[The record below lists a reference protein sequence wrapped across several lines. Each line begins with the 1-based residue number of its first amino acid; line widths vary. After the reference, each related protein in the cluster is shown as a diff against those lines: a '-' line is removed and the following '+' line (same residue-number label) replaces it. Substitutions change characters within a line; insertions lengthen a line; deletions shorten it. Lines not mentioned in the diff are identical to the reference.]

1 MNKRHK
7 LLRRVFSTVMA
18 LVLAVSLLPTYAFA
32 ASVPTSTTT
41 DGNAADF
48 TGAWKSAHYKP
59 GTYTVTANLSMPGK
73 YNPILTGVTVYANN
87 PDNPFGATDPD
98 DPCENV
104 NTGATPTTPLKD
116 NATLTVKE
124 DGTLEL
130 NLGIHNPIFTTQKV
144 GTCSNLA
151 YTATRLE
158 KTYTSGENSIN
169 GRVYKLDATLGKVD
183 LDANGVATYNFKGSE
198 LYALPLALSFKP
210 DGDIALQLTVDL
222 STIPL
227 VADYSAVTAALAK
240 VPADLSIYTDETAA
254 AVTAA
259 VNAVVYDK
267 TPDQQAEV
275 DAMAKAIEDAVAAL
289 VKKDGAVDPDPTPD
303 PAPTKPTR
311 TQPLDLCI
319 GAETGKGVCESKHT
333 SIDMLSS
340 EGWKWEQ
347 NADGKGGT
355 LTLRNFYLY
364 GTPEGAAAAN
374 AYNHMW
380 LCMSGEVTVILEGTN
395 IIEINDPYFSAII
408 GTHCG
413 EADDLHMTI
422 KEGTP
427 GASLEVKLADGL
439 KLSGSFPYATAQSFK
454 LESGTVKTNMYMGPF
469 GAKTVEVAGGL
480 LDIDISET
488 AKLLPDEQI
497 FGITSYNTAL
507 VVSGGKL
514 RVNGGNFAGIYDGT
528 LPALAEE
535 QAPSLTVKG
544 SGSLELSGADYGAY
558 IAGGDITIDTT
569 GDIVIN
575 APEVGLIT
583 SGSIYVNNVG
593 SYTNTAAKG
602 LAVTSTSTGGV
613 YGKSAD
619 YTAVDAA
626 LAKVPADLTAYTQD
640 TADAV
645 TAAVNAV
652 VRGKIFLEQ
661 AAVDKMAA
669 DIETAVAALK
679 AITTEVSGTSADGVM
694 TVTIKKVPGKT
705 GIDLDNTTI
714 DVIKLNLEPYGY
726 TIDTNYAIVV
736 KTNGEVCQNW
746 VAGENVMTLTAKLGD
761 YQKLG
766 WSGTWLWSNGNMGN
780 SVDLF
785 ENASADKAD
794 SYKLSEDG
802 TTATVDI
809 IPENYPSANASK
821 HINEVLQRMADSA
834 TATKLTPSSIGGTI
848 TIGMSNP
855 KYLEPVVT
863 DYTYDGKEHFGLTYG
878 SYYGTR
884 IDGELK
890 TGACYVVNKTLNG
903 VTTED
908 KYSAYILNEDLEKH
922 TEVGTYTTTLTISP
936 SKIGSNYRWT
946 DGTTEPK
953 TITWSIKPES
963 VSGTSAD
970 GKVTA
975 TVSQVVGKT
984 GIDLS
989 KTTVEVV
996 RIPDFFYGYN
1006 YNRGYAVVVKVDGQI
1021 CQNWVAG
1028 ENTLSISTKLE
1039 SKEKLA
1045 QLGHWIWANGNFSG
1059 GVNAFADNDEKFSN
1073 YTVSEGGVATVDILS
1088 ADLKTTASNTKYCN
1102 QMLQEMYTA
1111 STADKAN
1118 LYGSNVTSYIGL
1130 STPKTVEPVVTNF
1143 EADGQPHF
1151 GLKKGFSYNVRVDG
1165 QLVPVHNV
1173 DATRVVDGQTD
1184 VYGYG
1189 VYVFDSDIVEQTEP
1203 GVYSVKVYI
1212 SDNRL
1217 SDNYTWADG
1226 TTEPKTITW
1235 TITGK
1240 AETPAAVEGL
1250 VYTGESQ
1257 TGVTSGKGYTL
1268 TGETAIN
1275 AGTHTAT
1282 AALLPGYTWADG
1294 STDPIEIT
1302 YTIAKATPA
1311 VSVDAMTAV
1320 YGQKLSEL
1328 TLPEGFAWVEGD
1340 TELTTAGEQTF
1351 TAIYTPADTDNYNTV
1366 EVAVTVN
1373 VQYKT
1378 AETPAAIEG
1387 LVYTGKS
1394 QTGVT
1399 AGLGY
1404 TLTGETAVN
1413 AGTHTA
1419 TAALLPGYAWADGS
1433 TDPVEI
1439 TYTIAKADPTVTRGD
1454 FNVPYGTKLGELTL
1468 EEGFAWAEGTDLETA
1483 LTEGTYPVTLIYTP
1497 ADTEN
1502 YNTLTLTV
1510 NVIVAANEIG
1520 APVIADG
1527 SDTEW
1532 AYGSSSG
1539 LTTKVSGNPGALLSV
1554 AVDGTE
1560 ISDANYTVGDDTVVL
1575 NPSYLQTLAKGEHTL
1590 TLNYEGG
1597 SVSTTFTVKD
1607 GTKEVLVTRLKPG
1620 TYTIT
1625 ANIWFD
1631 KADSGLPMN
1640 PHLTNSSFP
1649 PKDPVTDNATL
1660 RVDANGRALVT
1671 VPIVI
1676 QSKVMTIQKIKGL
1689 NIVDSTRDANGNLTS
1704 VTVDL
1709 GVLENFSDVITKLCT
1724 ISLKMG
1730 DLAMSISGFDRDQTW
1745 RAHFQVNLAGVPT
1758 EQVTKTITIGQ
1769 DGTEVSPET
1778 GDSSSVTLFAGMMTV
1793 SVLAAAVLVYSR
1805 KRREEN
1811 AD

>member
-59 GTYTVTANLSMPGK
+59 GTYTVTANLSMPGQ

-104 NTGATPTTPLKD
+104 NTGAAPTTPLKD

-151 YTATRLE
+151 YTATRLD
-158 KTYTSGENSIN
+158 KTYTSGSNSIN

-198 LYALPLALSFKP
+198 LYALPLALTFKP

-289 VKKDGAVDPDPTPD
+289 VKKDVTPD
-303 PAPTKPTR
+303 PEPVAKSVS
-311 TQPLDLCI
+311 
-319 GAETGKGVCESKHT
+319 GT
-333 SIDMLSS
+333 S
-340 EGWKWEQ
+340 
-347 NADGKGGT
+347 ADGKITATVSEVIGKTGIDLSKT
-355 LTLRNFYLY
+355 TVEVVRIPDNFY
-364 GTPEGAAAAN
+364 
-374 AYNHMW
+374 
-380 LCMSGEVTVILEGTN
+380 GTN
-395 IIEINDPYFSAII
+395 FNRGYAIVVKVDGKLCQNWVAGENKLSVSMKMEDGDRLGQLGHWVWPTGNFSTGVNAF
-408 GTHCG
+408 
-413 EADDLHMTI
+413 ADRDAKFSNYTVSDGVATVDILPADMTI
-422 KEGTP
+422 TAHSNSDCNKLLKDMYV
-427 GASLEVKLADGL
+427 ASTATKADLTGSGDITSYIGL
-439 KLSGSFPYATAQSFK
+439 STR
-454 LESGTVKTNMYMGPF
+454 
-469 GAKTVEVAGGL
+469 KTVEPVITNFEYDGQSHFGL
-480 LDIDISET
+480 TKGRYSSVKVDDKYQPTYYVSATRTIDGKT
-488 AKLLPDEQI
+488 D
-497 FGITSYNTAL
+497 SYNDAVYAFASECTAQTEAGTYSVTL
-507 VVSGGKL
+507 YLNNS
-514 RVNGGNFAGIYDGT
+514 RVQYDNYTWPDGT
-528 LPALAEE
+528 TEPKTFTWSIN
-535 QAPSLTVKG
+535 QP
-544 SGSLELSGADYGAY
+544 
-558 IAGGDITIDTT
+558 
-569 GDIVIN
+569 VI
-575 APEVGLIT
+575 
-583 SGSIYVNNVG
+583 
-593 SYTNTAAKG
+593 K
-602 LAVTSTSTGGV
+602 
-613 YGKSAD
+613 
-619 YTAVDAA
+619 
-626 LAKVPADLTAYTQD
+626 
-640 TADAV
+640 
-645 TAAVNAV
+645 
-652 VRGKIFLEQ
+652 
-661 AAVDKMAA
+661 
-669 DIETAVAALK
+669 
-679 AITTEVSGTSADGVM
+679 EVSGTSEDGVM
-694 TVTIKKVPGKT
+694 TVTIKSVPGKT

-714 DVIKLNLEPYGY
+714 DVVKLNLEPYGY

-766 WSGTWLWSNGNMGN
+766 WSGSWLCADGNFGN
-780 SVDLF
+780 PIELF
-785 ENASADKAD
+785 EKAKANDVD
-794 SYKLSEDG
+794 SYKVSEDG

-809 IPENYPSANASK
+809 IPQNYPAANANEL
-821 HINEVLQRMADSA
+821 INEALLRMANSA

-855 KYLEPVVT
+855 KYLEPIVT
-863 DYTYDGKEHFGLTYG
+863 DYVYDGQEHFGLTKGSGYG
-878 SYYGTR
+878 AT
-884 IDGELK
+884 IDGVVK
-890 TGACYVVNKTLNG
+890 YGACYVVKKTLNG

-936 SKIGSNYRWT
+936 SKIGSNYRWS

-975 TVSQVVGKT
+975 TVSAVVGKT
-984 GIDLS
+984 GLDLS

-1006 YNRGYAVVVKVDGQI
+1006 YNRGYAVVVKVDGQL

-1028 ENTLSISTKLE
+1028 ENTLSVSTKLD

-1059 GVNAFADNDEKFSN
+1059 GVNAFADKDEKFSN

-1151 GLKKGFSYNVRVDG
+1151 GLKKGFSYNVRVDD
-1165 QLVPVHNV
+1165 QLVKVYNV
-1173 DATRVVDGQTD
+1173 DANRMVDGQTD

-1189 VYVFDSDIVEQTEP
+1189 VYVFASDIVEQTEP

-1212 SDNRL
+1212 ENNRL

-1282 AALLPGYTWADG
+1282 ATLLPGYTWADG

-1311 VSVDAMTAV
+1311 VSVDALTAV

-1351 TAIYTPADTDNYNTV
+1351 TAIYTPADTDNYSTV
-1366 EVAVTVN
+1366 TVAVTVN

-1439 TYTIAKADPTVTRGD
+1439 TYTIAKADPTVARGD

-1560 ISDANYTVGDDTVVL
+1560 ISDANYTVGDDNVVL

-1660 RVDANGRALVT
+1660 RVDANGRARVT

-1769 DGTEVSPET
+1769 DGTEVAPET

-1793 SVLAAAVLVYSR
+1793 SVLAATVLVYSR